1 MPEELQQET
10 IGEMTN
16 TSQELQ
22 LLSTNILN
30 WIKYQNENRRMLK
43 EKFNIHEMVNQ
54 VLGILQSLARQKNL
68 IISNETDPSTEI
80 VQYYEP
86 LKILLYNL
94 LTNSIRYTDK
104 GSIRVNA
111 RYDGSSVILSVTDE
125 GIGMSAEQVQ
135 KLLGEEVVISAA
147 NIDHRRGHGLGF
159 LIIKDLVKT
168 MGASL
173 DIKSKKEAGTT
184 VLVKLPG
191 KSAEGG

>member
-43 EKFNIHEMVNQ
+43 ETFNIHEMVNQ

-68 IISNETDPSTEI
+68 IISNETDPSFEI
-80 VQYYEP
+80 NQYYEP

-94 LTNSIRYTDK
+94 LTNSIRFTDK

-111 RYDGSSVILSVTDE
+111 RYDGPSVILSVTDE

-135 KLLGEEVVISAA
+135 RLLGEEVVISAA

-191 KSAEGG
+191 KPAEGG

>member
-30 WIKYQNENRRMLK
+30 WIKYQNENRRMMK
-43 EKFNIHEMVNQ
+43 ETFNIHEMVNQ

-68 IISNETDPSTEI
+68 VISNETDPSLYI
-80 VQYYEP
+80 NQYYEP

-94 LTNSIRYTDK
+94 LTNSIRFTDR
-104 GSIRVNA
+104 GTIRVNTKH
-111 RYDGSSVILSVTDE
+111 DSSFVILSVTDE

-135 KLLGEEVVISAA
+135 KLLGEEVVIISST
-147 NIDHRRGHGLGF
+147 IDHKRGHGLGF

-184 VLVKLPG
+184 VMVTLPG
-191 KSAEGG
+191 KAAEGG

>member
-1 MPEELQQET
+1 
-10 IGEMTN
+10 
-16 TSQELQ
+16 
-22 LLSTNILN
+22 
-30 WIKYQNENRRMLK
+30 
-43 EKFNIHEMVNQ
+43 

-68 IISNETDPSTEI
+68 IISNETDPSTKI